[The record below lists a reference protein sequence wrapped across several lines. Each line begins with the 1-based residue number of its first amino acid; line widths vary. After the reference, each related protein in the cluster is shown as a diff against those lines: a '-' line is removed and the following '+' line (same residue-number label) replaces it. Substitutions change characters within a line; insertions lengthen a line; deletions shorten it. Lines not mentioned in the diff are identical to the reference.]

1 MADQYVIAV
10 EGLESFN
17 ALDKM
22 GSKIAT
28 VARQT
33 INSATR
39 RTRTSSAK
47 EIRRQVN
54 FPASYLSDS
63 SKRLSI
69 TKFATEGDLEAK
81 ITGRSR
87 PTSLARFIHGQG
99 RGSGGAAVAQGVN
112 VEVKPGHA
120 RRLKRAFVVKL
131 RAGTGEGPNSNL
143 GLAIRLQGGKKPSR
157 AYKPVPLSKG
167 LWLLY
172 GPSVDQVFKAV
183 REQVKPGAEDFMAR
197 EFTRLMDLEL

>member
-1 MADQYVIAV
+1 MADQYVVAM

-17 ALDKM
+17 ALDTL
-22 GSKIAT
+22 GGKIVT

-33 INSATR
+33 INSAVR
-39 RTRTSSAK
+39 RTRTASAK

-54 FPASYLSDS
+54 FPANYLSGGNS
-63 SKRLSI
+63 RLSI
-69 TKFATEGDLEAK
+69 SKFATNSDLEAR

-87 PTSLARFIHGQG
+87 PTSLARFIHGTPRAG
-99 RGSGGAAVAQGVN
+99 GGAAVSQGVN

-120 RRLKRAFVVKL
+120 RRLPRAFVMKL
-131 RAGTGEGPNSNL
+131 RAGSGDGGGFNL
-143 GLAIRLQGGKKPSR
+143 GLAIRLRDGKKPQR
-157 AYKPVPLSKG
+157 AYRPVALGKN

-183 REQVKPGAEDFMAR
+183 RGQVAPDAESFMAD
-197 EFTRLMDLEL
+197 EFTRLMELEL

>member
-10 EGLESFN
+10 DGMESFS
-17 ALDKM
+17 ALDSL

-33 INSATR
+33 INTTVR
-39 RTRTSSAK
+39 RTRTQSAK

-54 FPASYLSDS
+54 FPATYLSGAS
-63 SKRLSI
+63 SRLSI
-69 TKFATEGDLEAK
+69 TKFATNSDLEGR

-87 PTSLARFIHGQG
+87 PTSLARFIHGTP
-99 RGSGGAAVAQGVN
+99 RSAGGAAVEKGVN
-112 VEVKPGHA
+112 IEVKPGHA
-120 RRLKRAFVVKL
+120 RRLPQAFVMKL
-131 RAGTGEGPNSNL
+131 RAGSGDGTGFNL
-143 GLAIRLQGGKKPSR
+143 GLAIRLRGGQKPTR
-157 AYKPVPLSKG
+157 AYKPVALGKN

-183 REQVKPGAEDFMAR
+183 RGQVAPDAESFMAK
-197 EFTRLMDLEL
+197 EFNRMMELEL